1 MVFEKLAALI
11 GEQLGISP
19 DKVTMDTNF
28 VNDLGANS
36 IDFVELML
44 SVEETFGLQEIDE
57 DVADQIHTV
66 EDVVNYISDRI

>member
-11 GEQLGISP
+11 GEQFGISP

-66 EDVVNYISDRI
+66 EDVVKYISDRI

>member
-1 MVFEKLAALI
+1 M
-11 GEQLGISP
+11 
-19 DKVTMDTNF
+19 NF